1 MLPDPLSVALVLSVI
16 SRFHRLDF
24 PNHKNK
30 NKFFLSGNKICD
42 KLNKMSTRLVRDLIP
57 KSLMHRDEGCYGQ
70 LGLLLSIGPTHHVNY
85 WTSLADLV
93 CNAES
98 LENLS
103 ASNTAVPTIFF
114 FRRNAI

>member
-1 MLPDPLSVALVLSVI
+1 
-16 SRFHRLDF
+16 
-24 PNHKNK
+24 
-30 NKFFLSGNKICD
+30 
-42 KLNKMSTRLVRDLIP
+42 MSTVLYVIWFP

-98 LENLS
+98 LENLC
-103 ASNTAVPTIFF
+103 ASNTAVPTFF
-114 FRRNAI
+114 FIWDGMPFK

>member
-1 MLPDPLSVALVLSVI
+1 
-16 SRFHRLDF
+16 
-24 PNHKNK
+24 
-30 NKFFLSGNKICD
+30 
-42 KLNKMSTRLVRDLIP
+42 
-57 KSLMHRDEGCYGQ
+57 MHRDEGCYGQ

-103 ASNTAVPTIFF
+103 ASNTAVRKIFF
-114 FRRNAI
+114 FKFETECHLSNFNRNSVLFLWYSQLCSSFCVLFIHSEYIDKKR